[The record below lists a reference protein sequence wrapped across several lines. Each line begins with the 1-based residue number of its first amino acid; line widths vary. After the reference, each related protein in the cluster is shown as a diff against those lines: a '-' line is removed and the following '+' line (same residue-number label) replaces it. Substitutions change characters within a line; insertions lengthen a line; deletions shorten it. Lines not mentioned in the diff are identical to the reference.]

1 MRQRC
6 CTNRQESSKVCLW
19 TTPRNLP
26 NLWQSSLPPDCR
38 KYKKRRFLSAFFC
51 CLSACLRTV
60 FLHTYVYFRYN
71 FRYLAS
77 KLPVVFKRRSTNIAC
92 KPLQLVKFSFDVL
105 FQWSSSF
112 FLRGIFF
119 RFFAFPNVSVTKQFF
134 QIFPSNFPHF
144 CLCLFVHCFVCL
156 TALPRLP
163 DVTNFTCPFPL
174 QQQPFVFVLFPHF
187 RFLCF
192 QQVLT
197 QAFASFIDQV
207 ALT

>member
-1 MRQRC
+1 MYIFGTIFVASHQNC
-6 CTNRQESSKVCLW
+6 LLFSKDAVQILHASLC
-19 TTPRNLP
+19 NLYNFP
-26 NLWQSSLPPDCR
+26 FTFCFNVS
-38 KYKKRRFLSAFFC
+38 RRFFA
-51 CLSACLRTV
+51 
-60 FLHTYVYFRYN
+60 
-71 FRYLAS
+71 
-77 KLPVVFKRRSTNIAC
+77 VV
-92 KPLQLVKFSFDVL
+92 V
-105 FQWSSSF
+105 
-112 FLRGIFF
+112 F
-119 RFFAFPNVSVTKQFF
+119 RFFAFPNVSVSKQFF

-144 CLCLFVHCFVCL
+144 CLCIFVHCFVCL

-163 DVTNFTCPFPL
+163 DVTNFHCPFPL

>member
-1 MRQRC
+1 MFKNSFFATV
-6 CTNRQESSKVCLW
+6 CT
-19 TTPRNLP
+19 
-26 NLWQSSLPPDCR
+26 
-38 KYKKRRFLSAFFC
+38 FLVQFSCAF
-51 CLSACLRTV
+51 
-60 FLHTYVYFRYN
+60 
-71 FRYLAS
+71 AS

-112 FLRGIFF
+112 FLRGGFSFLCVSERFCYKAIF
-119 RFFAFPNVSVTKQFF
+119 
-134 QIFPSNFPHF
+134 SNFPVKF
-144 CLCLFVHCFVCL
+144 SAFLPLSFFFIVLVVSLRCPVCL
-156 TALPRLP
+156 TLQIFI
-163 DVTNFTCPFPL
+163 VHCPL

-197 QAFASFIDQV
+197 QAFARFIDQV

>member
-1 MRQRC
+1 MF
-6 CTNRQESSKVCLW
+6 K
-19 TTPRNLP
+19 
-26 NLWQSSLPPDCR
+26 DG
-38 KYKKRRFLSAFFC
+38 
-51 CLSACLRTV
+51 
-60 FLHTYVYFRYN
+60 FLHTYVHFRYN
-71 FRYLAS
+71 FRCLAS
-77 KLPVVFKRRSTNIAC
+77 KLPVVCKIRSTNIAAC

-105 FQWSSSF
+105 LQWSSSLF
-112 FLRGIFF
+112 PPWWFS

-144 CLCLFVHCFVCL
+144 YLCLFFHCFGRF